1 MGEGGLGRAGACRPA
16 LACCSPRGQSGPSS
30 EKGWTTLAASPARRR
45 MHQVRRGGPRL
56 GSARGRPRA
65 RWSLP
70 PRTGS
75 LQPSP
80 PHFLPLPARQ
90 EELWRLTATR
100 KQRKQQTT
108 RHRRPHLGCDGGCPR
123 ARWCQPPRAQ
133 PLESPPR
140 RFRHGRPNFYFRFLK
155 TCVMFPVSKL
165 LQRAILLFA
174 GVLTLETSH
183 RF

>member
-1 MGEGGLGRAGACRPA
+1 
-16 LACCSPRGQSGPSS
+16 
-30 EKGWTTLAASPARRR
+30 
-45 MHQVRRGGPRL
+45 MHQVGRGGPRL
-56 GSARGRPRA
+56 GSGRGRPRA
-65 RWSLP
+65 RWSLS

-80 PHFLPLPARQ
+80 PHFVHLPARE
-90 EELWRLTATR
+90 EELWTLTATR

-140 RFRHGRPNFYFRFLK
+140 RFRHGRPNLDFRFLQISCGVSIAK
-155 TCVMFPVSKL
+155 TPAKSNSTLNLTACSTCSKVEFSSRENLNLTAFSRRRSVLPSHVMPFK
-165 LQRAILLFA
+165 RAQLVAL
-174 GVLTLETSH
+174 VRS
-183 RF
+183 